1 MKDKISK
8 HLKKRF
14 PLCDDAYFDKVAG
27 EIEVLYIEEGWMK
40 VNISVATSGYCRLTT
55 ETPPFIPLEGDELSV
70 VPWIHIPFDYYDD
83 PLARI
88 DRYFEDDQGIV
99 DTVIVK

>member
-27 EIEVLYIEEGWMK
+27 EIVDKFEKAGWARIGVCWK
-40 VNISVATSGYCRLTT
+40 AGVQR
-55 ETPPFIPLEGDELSV
+55 DELVGLWLS
-70 VPWIHIPFDYYDD
+70 DYLFFIES
-83 PLARI
+83 PLAGV
-88 DRYFEDDQGIV
+88 DRYVEDDQGIV
-99 DTVIVK
+99 DTVIVT